1 MFTMVTV
8 LSCLVTSLVLSYAAG
23 FMLKLRRKEFGMYLT
38 LGMTRRNIRTLFAC
52 ETGIL
57 SLLAMLAG
65 MGAGLVIFQ
74 LLVALFASIMET
86 PFAVSAYS
94 AQGILLTL
102 AVGLGMF
109 LLSTLASL
117 RYLRRTSMAEFLKPE
132 PVERCERRPTL
143 WRALAVAAVAGL
155 VASLIVTYR
164 NLMAAFRDQDG
175 AVVLVWLAVDLAMVF
190 LAHFTLARA
199 LSGALLQNER
209 LKNRGANAVILRG
222 LSGRMTA
229 NALLIGALATILTF
243 AVAMSNVAMGEKIY
257 ADRSIVKDCPYD
269 VLAMLDCAA
278 EPEISLEEGEG
289 ILEKYSPIA
298 SRMDFQLYSLGETT
312 LCSSVLGYD
321 FMGWTDKYL
330 PLSQFNTLLTGCG
343 REPVA
348 LDGQYLVVTGV
359 QGICDVDF
367 SDKAVT
373 LNGKTYVWAG
383 SSASYPEFARRARL
397 YFVVPDE
404 ALTGMPVSDV
414 CAAYTL
420 ENHRPDAHAMLA
432 ELTYLRQTEEGPE
445 AWCDFAIQQEYR
457 LWMNANTGALMIGA
471 LHVSTVFVCMALAI
485 LSLKTLSTLDGERR
499 RFAILYRLGAD
510 ARTQRSALRRQIGA
524 FFLLPFA
531 FPLLMTVPMG
541 LIFARIYEIWDFA
554 GLHGRKAMETAI
566 LISLAVAAAYALY
579 FRITCS
585 ISSSHVICH
594 GAKESGVGRAL

>member
-23 FMLKLRRKEFGMYLT
+23 FMMKLRRKEFGMYLT

-117 RYLRRTSMAEFLKPE
+117 RYLRRTSMA
-132 PVERCERRPTL
+132 
-143 WRALAVAAVAGL
+143 
-155 VASLIVTYR
+155 
-164 NLMAAFRDQDG
+164 AFRDQDG

-190 LAHFTLARA
+190 LAHFTLSRA
-199 LSGALLQNER
+199 LAGALLRNER
-209 LKNRGANAVILRG
+209 LKNRGANAVILRE

-330 PLSQFNTLLTGCG
+330 PLSQFNALLTGCG

-348 LDGQYLVVTGV
+348 LDG
-359 QGICDVDF
+359 
-367 SDKAVT
+367 
-373 LNGKTYVWAG
+373 
-383 SSASYPEFARRARL
+383 
-397 YFVVPDE
+397 
-404 ALTGMPVSDV
+404 
-414 CAAYTL
+414 
-420 ENHRPDAHAMLA
+420 
-432 ELTYLRQTEEGPE
+432 
-445 AWCDFAIQQEYR
+445 
-457 LWMNANTGALMIGA
+457 
-471 LHVSTVFVCMALAI
+471 
-485 LSLKTLSTLDGERR
+485 
-499 RFAILYRLGAD
+499 
-510 ARTQRSALRRQIGA
+510 
-524 FFLLPFA
+524 
-531 FPLLMTVPMG
+531 
-541 LIFARIYEIWDFA
+541 
-554 GLHGRKAMETAI
+554 
-566 LISLAVAAAYALY
+566 
-579 FRITCS
+579 
-585 ISSSHVICH
+585 
-594 GAKESGVGRAL
+594 